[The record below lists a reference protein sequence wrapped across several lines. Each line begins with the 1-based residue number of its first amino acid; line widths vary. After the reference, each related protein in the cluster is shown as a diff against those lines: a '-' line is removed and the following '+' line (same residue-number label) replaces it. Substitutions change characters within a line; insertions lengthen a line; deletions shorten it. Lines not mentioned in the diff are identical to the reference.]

1 MKKFL
6 IVFILLLMVFPS
18 SVFAKTEESVKIPG
32 GPKFWI
38 ADVQRGE
45 SVRVGFKDYP
55 KGKTYTVIIGLPG
68 NNLWAGDIVGYLTG
82 GAGANFS
89 KTFKIPK
96 QLAHKTHLAIYIVD
110 YSDNSHGYDIFAN
123 DTGFDQKTDMA
134 FTPVHRS
141 SDMSA
146 GKSVGIF
153 NGPTVWIGSSGYPN
167 TFDVAFDDFFLEGSY
182 TIFVGPNVEGRP
194 PIEIGYADESKG
206 PRFTKTF
213 NIPNELKSE
222 GIIKVAVVNA
232 FNQHSGTMAFY
243 YQEGYPY
250 ASPVGNFSTTHTTDS
265 YGYYGGGTGT
275 PYTSILNVVPDTEVT
290 LQVFNF
296 PPNKDFAV
304 TMGPLGTRGIGGY
317 AIGTQNSGE
326 GGSFIVTYP
335 IPAQLHG
342 SDYISIRLES
352 TTSAH
357 YAYDYFK
364 NGVTSS
370 SSSST
375 TTTTTTAADSPSD
388 QGGVVEADN
397 PVLAGDAPETV
408 NTSDWVLATGTYPM
422 TKITVVEAGKT
433 VTVTGSNFTKNDTY
447 IVLMNWFGT
456 RGINGVE
463 VGTVETGDSSTFEQT
478 FDIPESL
485 ADAASIAIRFESK
498 NTPYYS
504 FDWFSNSDTAE

>member
-6 IVFILLLMVFPS
+6 IVFALMLMVFPT
-18 SVFAKTEESVKIPG
+18 SVLARTEESVKIPG

-38 ADVQRGE
+38 ADVDRGN

-55 KGKTYTVIIGLPG
+55 KGKKYTVIIGLPG
-68 NNLWAGDIVGYLTG
+68 NNLWAGDIVGYLTDG
-82 GAGANFS
+82 PGTNFS
-89 KTFKIPK
+89 KTFKIPT
-96 QLAHKTHLAIYIVD
+96 QLKHKTHLAIYIVD
-110 YSDNSHGYDIFAN
+110 YTDNSHGYDIFTN
-123 DTGFDQKTDMA
+123 DTGYNYKTDVS

-153 NGPTVWIGSSGYPN
+153 NGPTVWIGASGYPN
-167 TFDVAFDDFFLEGSY
+167 TFDVAFDDFFLEGNY
-182 TIFVGPNVEGRP
+182 TIYAGPNVEGRP
-194 PIEIGYADESKG
+194 PIEIGYASEKNGS
-206 PRFTKTF
+206 RFTKTF
-213 NIPNELKSE
+213 NIPAELKGE
-222 GIIKVAVVNA
+222 DIIKVAVVNA

-243 YQEGYPY
+243 YREGYPY

-265 YGYYGGGTGT
+265 YGAYGSTGT

-296 PPNKDFAV
+296 PANKDFAV

-335 IPAQLHG
+335 IPAQLQG

-352 TTSAH
+352 TTSSH

-364 NGVTSS
+364 NGATTS

-375 TTTTTTAADSPSD
+375 TT
-388 QGGVVEADN
+388 VADN
-397 PVLAGDAPETV
+397 PTDPSAGTQADTPVSAGVAADPSEPAQ
-408 NTSDWVLATGTYPM
+408 TSDWVLESGTYPS
-422 TKITVVEAGKT
+422 TTITAVVAGKSI
-433 VTVTGSNFTKNDTY
+433 TVTGKNFTKNDTY
-447 IVLMNWFGT
+447 TVLMNWFGT
-456 RGINGVE
+456 RGINGVV

-478 FDIPESL
+478 FEIPESL
-485 ADAASIAIRFESK
+485 ADAASIAIRLESS
-498 NTPYYS
+498 NTPYYAY
-504 FDWFSNSDTAE
+504 DWFNNVDTAE